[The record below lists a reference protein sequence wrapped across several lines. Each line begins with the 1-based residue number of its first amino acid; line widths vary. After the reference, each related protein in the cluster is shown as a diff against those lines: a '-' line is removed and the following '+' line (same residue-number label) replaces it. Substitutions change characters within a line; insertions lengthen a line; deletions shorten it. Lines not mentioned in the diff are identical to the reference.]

1 MALQIQH
8 FFDPG
13 TSTLTYVAY
22 DTTSKDAVIIDPVW
36 DFDAASG
43 QLSTKSLE
51 AVMSFL
57 TNKDLRPHYVLETH
71 AHADH
76 ISSSQLFK
84 KHFPHIKVAVGK
96 RITEVQGIFSKTF
109 NMKDLDTTG
118 KDFDR
123 LLSENEEFSAGTLNI
138 KYFQTPGHTPAC
150 GCYLIADAVFTGD
163 AIFMP
168 DSGTGRCDFPGG
180 SAESLYDSVT
190 QKIYKLPDETR
201 IFVGHDY
208 QPQGRELQFQT
219 TVGDQ
224 KRKNI
229 QLTAET
235 AREQFLKFR
244 KERDATLSAP
254 KLLLPSIQ
262 VNIRAG
268 HLPAPESNGQR
279 YLKIPVS

>member
-22 DTTSKDAVIIDPVW
+22 DAASKDAVVIDPVW

-43 QLSTKSLE
+43 KLSTTSLQ
-51 AVMSFL
+51 AVLSFIKEHAL
-57 TNKDLRPHYVLETH
+57 VPHYVLETH

-84 KHFPHIKVAVGK
+84 EHFPQIKVAIGQ
-96 RITEVQGIFSKTF
+96 RITEVQAIFGKTF
-109 NMKDLDTTG
+109 NMKDLDATG
-118 KDFDR
+118 RDFDR
-123 LLSENEEFSAGTLNI
+123 LLSENEEFTAGSLKI
-138 KYFQTPGHTPAC
+138 RYFQTPGHTPAC
-150 GCYLIADAVFTGD
+150 GCYLIGDALFTGD

-190 QKIYKLPDETR
+190 RKIYGLPDETR
-201 IFVGHDY
+201 LFVGHDY

-219 TVGDQ
+219 TVGEQ

-229 QLTAET
+229 QLKADT
-235 AREQFLKFR
+235 AREEFLKFR

-262 VNIRAG
+262 VNIKAG

-279 YLKIPVS
+279 YLKIPVR

>member
-13 TSTLTYVAY
+13 TSTLTYVVY
-22 DTTSKDAVIIDPVW
+22 DTASKDAVVIDPVW

-43 QLSTKSLE
+43 KLSTTSLQ
-51 AVMSFL
+51 AVLSFL
-57 TNKDLRPHYVLETH
+57 KDQGLIPHYVLETH

-84 KHFPHIKVAVGK
+84 QSYPKIQVAIGQ
-96 RITEVQGIFSKTF
+96 RITEVQEIFGKTF
-109 NMKDLDTTG
+109 NMKDLDSTG

-123 LLSENEEFSAGTLNI
+123 LLSENEEFKAGTLKI
-138 KYFQTPGHTPAC
+138 RYFQTPGHTPAC
-150 GCYLIADAVFTGD
+150 GCYLIDDALFTGD

-180 SAESLYDSVT
+180 SAESLYESVT
-190 QKIYKLPDETR
+190 RKIYGLPDETR

-208 QPQGRELQFQT
+208 QPEGRELQFQT
-219 TVGDQ
+219 SVGEQ

-229 QLTAET
+229 QLKADT
-235 AREQFLKFR
+235 ARDEFLKFR

-262 VNIRAG
+262 VNIKAG
-268 HLPAPESNGQR
+268 HLPTPESNGQR
-279 YLKIPVS
+279 YLKIPIR